1 MNNNELNIRK
11 IYKIN
16 KSGSVVFNIP
26 LDIARRKEFKPGD
39 SINVIEVKDGILL
52 KKISK
57 KDFNG
62 I

>member
-1 MNNNELNIRK
+1 MNDNLSIRK

-16 KSGSVVFNIP
+16 KRGSLVFNIP
-26 LDIARRKEFKPGD
+26 LNIAKNKELKAGD
-39 SINVIEVKDGILL
+39 SINVIEVKEGILL
-52 KKISK
+52 KKITE

>member
-1 MNNNELNIRK
+1 MNNNKLNIRK

-16 KSGSVVFNIP
+16 KSGSLVFNIP
-26 LDIARRKEFKPGD
+26 LDIARRKELKAGD
-39 SINVIEVKDGILL
+39 FIHVIEVEDGILL